1 MIGEA
6 SGIVPDKGLNILYR
20 GTLNTFGNITD
31 AGLTEANGINNSSA
45 RITSDTPAGILAG
58 MVIAVNS
65 DGNIVK
71 GTGTTANDAVG
82 VAINNA
88 VGYAFESSS
97 SVASGKVTYIHGTGS
112 VYATDLYED
121 NVASAAAGTE
131 LVSSDDGLLTALGDD
146 TTDATQVVGIIL
158 KAATTADPFIVV
170 QSRI

>member
-20 GTLNTFGNITD
+20 GTLNSLGNLTD
-31 AGLTEANGINNSSA
+31 AGLTEANGTNNSSA

-58 MVIAVNS
+58 MVVAVNS

-71 GTGTTANDAVG
+71 ATGTNTPVGIAV
-82 VAINNA
+82 NNA

-97 SVASGKVTYIHGTGS
+97 GVASGKVPYLHGSGS

-121 NVASAAAGTE
+121 DVASADAGSE
-131 LVSSDDGLLTALGDD
+131 LKVSNDGLLTID
-146 TTDATQVVGIIL
+146 TNAGSDVVGIIL
-158 KAATTADPFIVV
+158 KAATTTDPFIVV

>member
-20 GTLNTFGNITD
+20 STLNALGNITD
-31 AGLTEANGINNSSA
+31 AGLTEANGTNNSSA

-58 MVIAVNS
+58 MVVSVNS

-71 GTGTTANDAVG
+71 SVGTSADTEVG
-82 VAINNA
+82 IAINNA

-97 SVASGKVTYIHGTGS
+97 SVASGKVTYIHGSGS
-112 VYATDLYED
+112 VIATDLYED
-121 NVASAAAGTE
+121 VVASADAGTK
-131 LVSSDDGLLTALGDD
+131 LYASTDGLLTTV
-146 TTDATQVVGIIL
+146 TTGATVVGVIL

>member
-20 GTLNTFGNITD
+20 GTLNSFGNITD
-31 AGLTEANGINNSSA
+31 AGLTEANGTNNSSA
-45 RITSDTPAGILAG
+45 RITADTPAGILAG
-58 MVIAVNS
+58 MIVSVNS

-71 GTGTTANDAVG
+71 AAGTSDDTEVG

-97 SVASGKVTYIHGTGS
+97 GVASGKVPYLHGSGS
-112 VYATDLYED
+112 VYSTDLYED
-121 NVASAAAGTE
+121 TVATASAGAKLYAST
-131 LVSSDDGLLTALGDD
+131 DGLLT
-146 TTDATQVVGIIL
+146 TTNTAATVVGVIL
-158 KAATTADPFIVV
+158 KAATTTDPFIVV

>member
-6 SGIVPDKGLNILYR
+6 SGIVPDKGLNIMYR

-31 AGLTEANGINNSSA
+31 AGLTEANGTNNSSA

-58 MVIAVNS
+58 MVVAVNT

-71 GTGTTANDAVG
+71 ADKTNREVG
-82 VAINNA
+82 IAINNA

-97 SVASGKVTYIHGTGS
+97 GVASGKVPYLHGASS

-121 NVASAAAGTE
+121 TVASADAGAVLPADSGVVRRAGRGCGRVIRRGRAGSRWQARYDPRPPT
-131 LVSSDDGLLTALGDD
+131 SDL
-146 TTDATQVVGIIL
+146 
-158 KAATTADPFIVV
+158 
-170 QSRI
+170 